1 MRKDTPDILK
11 KILRR
16 KAEEVSERRL
26 DLPLEELSQ
35 RAALADPVRPFVAAM
50 TARIAQG
57 QSAVI
62 AELKKAS
69 PSKGLLRA
77 DFRPAEIAVAYETAG
92 ASCLSVLTDRDFFQ
106 GDDEDLRRARTA
118 CSLPVLRKDFIVDP
132 YQVYE
137 ARALGADCVLL
148 IVAALS
154 DALLAELADLALG
167 LGMGVLPEVHSHEE
181 LQRALALDTTLLGI
195 NNRNLRSFDTSLQT
209 TLSLL
214 KEIPAERVVVTESGI
229 LSRQDVALMRDHGVN
244 AFLAGEVFMRAA
256 DPGRCLRQLFFSEC
270 VAR

>member
-1 MRKDTPDILK
+1 MRKDTPDILQ

-16 KAEEVSERRL
+16 KAEEVAARRARL
-26 DLPLEELSQ
+26 SLREISQ
-35 RAALADPVRPFVAAM
+35 RAVAAAPVRPFVAAM
-50 TARIAQG
+50 TAKIAQG
-57 QSAVI
+57 HPAVI
-62 AELKKAS
+62 AEIKKAS

-77 DFRPAEIAVAYETAG
+77 DFRPAEIAAAYETAG

-106 GDDEDLRRARTA
+106 GGDDDLRQARTA
-118 CSLPVLRKDFIVDP
+118 CSLPVLRKDFMIDP

-154 DALLAELADLALG
+154 DVLLAELSALASG

-195 NNRNLRSFDTSLQT
+195 NNRNLRSFATSLQT
-209 TLSLL
+209 TINLL
-214 KEIPAERVVVTESGI
+214 DEIPVERVVVTESGI
-229 LSRQDVALMRDHGVN
+229 HSRQDVALMRDHSVN

-256 DPGRCLRQLFFSEC
+256 DPGHCLRSLFFSE
-270 VAR
+270 